1 MQLGNQVKGDVPKPP
16 PLDLRCYN
24 HHAGKKW
31 SIKVIIISTTEV
43 TINLKSKKNPYN
55 EWSIREKKLNY
66 PGCNKQRSI
75 FDKLKL

>member
-1 MQLGNQVKGDVPKPP
+1 MKGDVPKPP

-55 EWSIREKKLNY
+55 EWSIREKKN
-66 PGCNKQRSI
+66 SI
-75 FDKLKL
+75 IQVAINNAPFSTN